1 MPRRRDALDAA
12 VRASARLASEQRQ
25 FRDGVRATQVGK
37 YTKLVELLAELQFP
51 EVVCLQEAY
60 DLVEISRGGKSALT
74 DRMYSMFADKYAIN
88 SSGETAVLARRDAF
102 QTIQDQDE
110 KPAWYLTLEAEGR
123 KLYADDAKLLKDW
136 ETTLQRTLK

>member
-1 MPRRRDALDAA
+1 MISELFRTSTRPSTRVNVAA
-12 VRASARLASEQRQ
+12 VDGVDAVASALRITRRCRS
-25 FRDGVRATQVGK
+25 TQVGK

-88 SSGETAVLARRDAF
+88 FVGRDGRVGS
-102 QTIQDQDE
+102 
-110 KPAWYLTLEAEGR
+110 EGR
-123 KLYADDAKLLKDW
+123 LPDHP
-136 ETTLQRTLK
+136 RSR

>member
-74 DRMYSMFADKYAIN
+74 DRMYSMFADKSVAASSPSALTRRCHAIAAQVRHQLV
-88 SSGETAVLARRDAF
+88 GRD
-102 QTIQDQDE
+102 
-110 KPAWYLTLEAEGR
+110 GR
-123 KLYADDAKLLKDW
+123 AGAAGRLPDHS
-136 ETTLQRTLK
+136 RSR